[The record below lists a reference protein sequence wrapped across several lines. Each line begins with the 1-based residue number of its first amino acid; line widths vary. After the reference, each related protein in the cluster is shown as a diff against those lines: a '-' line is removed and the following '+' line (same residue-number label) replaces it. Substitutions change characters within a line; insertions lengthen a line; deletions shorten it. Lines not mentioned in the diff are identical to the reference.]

1 MVKPPATNS
10 DEIPA
15 PGVDLPTPS
24 KESDIRST
32 PQSTNT
38 KSQNT
43 GSAVDAAPSETPVE
57 PAQTQPSETK
67 QSEMPGVQDAPG
79 ATPPEQPFFTPPSTP
94 AATPPVPAEPGPAVP
109 SNSSGV
115 LPAPRLH
122 APVSRQ
128 NAAYIENS
136 NSQYAQQPIRESNN
150 PAAAKPLRLRIDV
163 DDFSRP
169 ISSTQEPER
178 IVPPLN
184 GRPLN
189 AQVNQTVQS
198 SAAGNPLR
206 TDYGQNSVVA
216 ASAVNANNRNESSYQ
231 QNATEYPSSP
241 TTYQR

>member
-1 MVKPPATNS
+1 MTKFRYREWICQHRAKKATFAARLS
-10 DEIPA
+10 RP
-15 PGVDLPTPS
+15 
-24 KESDIRST
+24 IRRAKT
-32 PQSTNT
+32 
-38 KSQNT
+38 T
-43 GSAVDAAPSETPVE
+43 GSPADAMPSDTPVE
-57 PAQTQPSETK
+57 PTQAQPPESK

-94 AATPPVPAEPGPAVP
+94 AATPPVPAEPGPSVP
-109 SNSSGV
+109 SNSSGA

-136 NSQYAQQPIRESNN
+136 NSQYAQQPIRETND

-169 ISSTQEPER
+169 ISSAQEPER
-178 IVPPLN
+178 IVPSLN

-189 AQVNQTVQS
+189 AQFNQPVQS

-206 TDYGQNSVVA
+206 SDYGQNSVVA
-216 ASAVNANNRNESSYQ
+216 ASAVNTNSGNGSSYP